1 MSSSTIPEYSLLPEQ
16 QGVRGGGGVQG
27 GCKGPLLAHHN
38 HALAHQHLAPININP
53 ILGSSTFQQNPN
65 TQPVNPLLA
74 ILNRIQYN
82 LAHHNNALAHQRLTH
97 AHFKHGCTFYPH
109 FLEFSS

>member
-1 MSSSTIPEYSLLPEQ
+1 M
-16 QGVRGGGGVQG
+16 QGGAR

-53 ILGSSTFQQNPN
+53 IVGCSTFQQNPD

-109 FLEFSS
+109 FLEFPS

>member
-1 MSSSTIPEYSLLPEQ
+1 MRE
-16 QGVRGGGGVQG
+16 GGGVQG

-97 AHFKHGCTFYPH
+97 AHLKQVVLFILTFLSFRAERRTREVRH
-109 FLEFSS
+109 